1 MKEKII
7 DKLIIV
13 LAIAN
18 VLMLWVALLIIAACI
33 VFS

>member
-13 LAIAN
+13 LAALN
-18 VLMLWVALLIIAACI
+18 VLMFWVGILIVAACI
-33 VFS
+33 IFS

>member
-7 DKLIIV
+7 DKLIII

-18 VLMLWVALLIIAACI
+18 VLMLWAGILIVAACI
-33 VFS
+33 IFS